1 MKNYIFIVLMVLFS
15 SCVGKKS
22 TVTEN
27 KVEGYRIEKI
37 KKKGDWYIIYAV
49 KEDTLYKIISKE
61 NKKGVSDCQRIKK
74 GNKYKFQLKSEKD
87 FAPTIDGI
95 KISPINFNGCYYYS
109 DNTLICLEPENG
121 IWELFT
127 EQNVKGLY
135 FCN

>member
-1 MKNYIFIVLMVLFS
+1 MKKYIFIIFMVLFS
-15 SCVGKKS
+15 SCVGKRII
-22 TVTEN
+22 VTETN
-27 KVEGYRIEKI
+27 VEGYLIEKI
-37 KKKGDWYIIYAV
+37 KKKGDWYMIYAS
-49 KEDTLYKIISKE
+49 KEDTLYKIISKKIKNRVYE
-61 NKKGVSDCQRIKK
+61 CEKIKK

-127 EQNVKGLY
+127 AQNVKGLY